1 MEIRF
6 PLLHRIEPM
15 KALSLKQPWA
25 ELVVS
30 GKKTVELRNWNT
42 QFRGEFLVHASKNAN
57 KDAMTCLGFC
67 ELPLGCI
74 VGKATL
80 VDVKRYKNMD
90 EFNADSNKHF
100 ATPGWYDE
108 KAKGF
113 VLRDARRL
121 EPKPLKGQLNFF
133 ETKISSSLCSHEIL
147 KNGNETN
154 PY

>member
-1 MEIRF
+1 
-6 PLLHRIEPM
+6 M

-42 QFRGEFLVHASKNAN
+42 EFRGEFLVHASKTPN
-57 KDAMTCLGFC
+57 KEAMEKLGFK

-80 VDVKRYKNMD
+80 VGVKRYKD
-90 EFNADSNKHF
+90 KAAFEADADKHF
-100 ATPGWYDE
+100 AAGWYDE

-113 VLRDARRL
+113 VLTNAQRL
-121 EPKPLKGQLNFF
+121 APKLCKGMLNFF
-133 ETKISSSLCSHEIL
+133 EAKW
-147 KNGNETN
+147 
-154 PY
+154 